1 MDDGKKQKLENNVM
15 GDSHPLSQ
23 DRTERNGSMIL
34 CNVLKWHFM
43 RRAGKGYVRLQT
55 VMGDDII
62 EKIEN
67 YRHWRDERVS
77 EAERH

>member
-1 MDDGKKQKLENNVM
+1 
-15 GDSHPLSQ
+15 
-23 DRTERNGSMIL
+23 
-34 CNVLKWHFM
+34 M
-43 RRAGKGYVRLQT
+43 RCVRLQT

-62 EKIEN
+62 EKIES